1 MDENDLSVI
10 LEFASKITDNGI
22 DLDEEIAQIINEEFW
37 DLL

>member
-10 LEFASKITDNGI
+10 LEFASKIIDNGI

>member
-10 LEFASKITDNGI
+10 LEFASKIIDNSI
-22 DLDEEIAQIINEEFW
+22 DLDDEIAQIINEEFW

>member
-10 LEFASKITDNGI
+10 LEFASKIIDNNI

>member
-10 LEFASKITDNGI
+10 LEFPSKIIDNTI
-22 DLDEEIAQIINEEFW
+22 ELHEEIAQIINEEFW

>member
-10 LEFASKITDNGI
+10 LEFASKIIDSSI
-22 DLDEEIAQIINEEFW
+22 DLDEEIAQMINEEFW

>member
-10 LEFASKITDNGI
+10 LEFASKIIDNSI

>member
-10 LEFASKITDNGI
+10 LEFASKIIDNSI
-22 DLDEEIAQIINEEFW
+22 DLDDEIALIINEEFW

>member
-10 LEFASKITDNGI
+10 LEFASKIIDNSI

-37 DLL
+37 DFL